1 MSNLILVLAW
11 HLKTWNTQ
19 FRKRKT
25 NQWMCFFS
33 TATLEK
39 VNGRSLYWKKPIHQK
54 KEKERLG
61 SEHSFPLLVENRCN
75 LSRGKRSEERVQEK
89 SASVMEYFR
98 GFLFRLVVYSHS
110 QLNPAP
116 SWPTYSS
123 KSWSVSYI
131 SLMCLLNSSFSVSER
146 SDPSNSASEI
156 DLYPLSWSWAC
167 SISWE
172 VRVGGGKSV
181 DDGGTWL
188 WIWTVFFWL

>member
-123 KSWSVSYI
+123 NLEVSPTSLWCVFWTPASV
-131 SLMCLLNSSFSVSER
+131 FR
-146 SDPSNSASEI
+146 R
-156 DLYPLSWSWAC
+156 DLIHL
-167 SISWE
+167 IQL
-172 VRVGGGKSV
+172 RK
-181 DDGGTWL
+181 
-188 WIWTVFFWL
+188 